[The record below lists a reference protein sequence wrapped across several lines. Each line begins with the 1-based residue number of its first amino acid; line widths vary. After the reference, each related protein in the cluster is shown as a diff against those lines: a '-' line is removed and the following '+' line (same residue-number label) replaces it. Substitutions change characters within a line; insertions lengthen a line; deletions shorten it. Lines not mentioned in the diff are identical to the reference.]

1 MKILKEVEFKKNSK
15 TKIIAIVGPTATG
28 KSELALKLAQKIN
41 GEIISADSMQIY
53 KKMNIATA
61 KLSETEQCGIKHH
74 LIDCVDLNDRFSV
87 FDYIKLA
94 KMALNE
100 IVNKNKKPILVGG
113 TGLYIDSFLN
123 EINFDV
129 ENCNSEIRTKLLD
142 ELKTFGSNYLFE
154 KLKKIDFEYAK
165 KIHPNNHRRLVRAL
179 EIYYSTGKT
188 LIKNEQNSKPKFQ
201 KLNYI
206 KIGLNFLNRQTLYSK
221 IDSRVDFMMRKGLL
235 AEAELILNLCENCLN
250 STAKQAIGYKEFV
263 PYFSGVS
270 SLDDCVAKLKQNTR
284 NLAKRQLT
292 WFKKDEKS
300 NWFFLDDKSDI
311 FKDILNLVQTFFN
324 SNS

>member
-1 MKILKEVEFKKNSK
+1 MKILKEVEFKKNPK

-123 EINFDV
+123 EINLNTYVSVMDAYHIM
-129 ENCNSEIRTKLLD
+129 NQ
-142 ELKTFGSNYLFE
+142 
-154 KLKKIDFEYAK
+154 
-165 KIHPNNHRRLVRAL
+165 LVFH
-179 EIYYSTGKT
+179 Y
-188 LIKNEQNSKPKFQ
+188 
-201 KLNYI
+201 
-206 KIGLNFLNRQTLYSK
+206 
-221 IDSRVDFMMRKGLL
+221 MMC
-235 AEAELILNLCENCLN
+235 I
-250 STAKQAIGYKEFV
+250 
-263 PYFSGVS
+263 
-270 SLDDCVAKLKQNTR
+270 
-284 NLAKRQLT
+284 
-292 WFKKDEKS
+292 
-300 NWFFLDDKSDI
+300 
-311 FKDILNLVQTFFN
+311 
-324 SNS
+324 